1 MRSRIFIGVVV
12 LVGLSGA
19 GITADNAINK
29 EWSIINFQDPVV
41 VKDRLVMGPVLI
53 VHDDLKMAQG
63 QPCTTFYE
71 FDPAK
76 GPGEAIVSF
85 HCRPSKR
92 AAVEQTKLTLVA
104 SPAFPCK
111 RLVEYQIAGE
121 PEAHGI
127 PEK

>member
-104 SPAFPCK
+104 SPAFP
-111 RLVEYQIAGE
+111 
-121 PEAHGI
+121 
-127 PEK
+127 